1 MIKKILAISLVMIM
15 VLSLAAC
22 NGKTKESDGLPSA
35 EEIITRAVQAL
46 DDIKTYQFEMN
57 MSLDMALEA
66 ENEAYDEAIT
76 MSINGASDLEN
87 KEMMADMSVTIA
99 MFAGGIETSGKI
111 YIIDD
116 MLYAMNEDPETGT
129 EWNKSEVPAGFWE
142 KMNQIESQ
150 VEILKTV
157 QAEVIGSEEVKGVDC
172 YVLNL
177 TPNIEQLWQIANEQS
192 LLTNE
197 EMLPDVAE
205 ELLQEMFESFSVKQ
219 WVAKDTYFI
228 TKSEI
233 DMIIELTPEALG
245 SPEEE
250 GVMTMDITMDLLAY
264 NYNQPVSIVLPPGA
278 EEAVEVPLE

>member
-1 MIKKILAISLVMIM
+1 MFKKILAISIALVM
-15 VLSLAAC
+15 VLPFAAC
-22 NGKTKESDGLPSA
+22 NGGDKDGNGLPSA
-35 EEIITRAVQAL
+35 EEIIEKAVQAL